1 MMRKEVFIATVL
13 AALAAAAHA
22 QVLAPEQPP
31 GLDPLEATQE
41 GSRPLVVM
49 RGTISDAGGVEI
61 RETEIVVAP
70 PSSSEQV
77 GHSDRAVLLELLG
90 SDNEVLEAL
99 AIDDPRIVH
108 ELEGNGETYLVD
120 RADFTATIP
129 LEPDATEVRM
139 QEVEIGTPPGGAGEG
154 GSEQGDMRMTMVP
167 VANSSA
173 RVELAR
179 ALEAFCAEN
188 RDEAVCR

>member
-1 MMRKEVFIATVL
+1 MMRKEVFIATAL
-13 AALAAAAHA
+13 AALAGAADA
-22 QVLAPEQPP
+22 QVLAPEEPP

-41 GSRPLVVM
+41 GSLPLVVM
-49 RGTISDAGGVEI
+49 RGTISDAGGLEI

-70 PSSSEQV
+70 PSSSEQI
-77 GHSDRAVLLELLG
+77 GHSDQAVLVELLG
-90 SDNEVLEAL
+90 RDNQVLEAV

-120 RADFTATIP
+120 LADFTATIP
-129 LEPDATEVRM
+129 LEPDAIEVCI
-139 QEVEIGTPPGGAGEG
+139 QEVEVGTPPDGS
-154 GSEQGDMRMTMVP
+154 GSEQGGMRMTMVL
-167 VANSSA
+167 VANSTA